1 MLQPLFINGSIII
14 GMRFLVEYQN
24 PVPDP
29 SKLGFGPILDGLP
42 LVLAGAAAIFALILI
57 MYFLLRGKKEY

>member
-1 MLQPLFINGSIII
+1 MTLFE
-14 GMRFLVEYQN
+14 EYQN

-29 SKLGFGPILDGLP
+29 SRLGFGPILDGLP
-42 LVLAGAAAIFALILI
+42 LVLAGAAAIFVIILI

>member
-1 MLQPLFINGSIII
+1 
-14 GMRFLVEYQN
+14 MRFLVEYQN

-29 SKLGFGPILDGLP
+29 SKLAFSPILEGLP